1 MKRTKLLRKSPWKP
15 RAVKPM
21 KRTKLNP
28 VNRARKAAAF
38 VRNFHSDEY
47 VKFTRARPCVFCSGG
62 PCVTAHIKAR
72 GMGGCNS
79 DWKQTLPV
87 CCPCDSVW
95 ENAGRAT
102 LMALW
107 GRTPDDLQDAM
118 RSHQAAFLEQ
128 QDTEECA

>member
-1 MKRTKLLRKSPWKP
+1 MRKTPIRK
-15 RAVKPM
+15 
-21 KRTKLNP
+21 

-47 VKFTRARPCVFCSGG
+47 VRFTRSRPCVFCGGG

-79 DWKQTLPV
+79 DWTQTLPV
-87 CCPCDSVW
+87 CRPCDAVW

-107 GRTPDDLQDAM
+107 GVTADDLKGAM
-118 RSHQAAFLEQ
+118 QVHQSAFLQQ
-128 QDTEECA
+128 QDNEDDAA